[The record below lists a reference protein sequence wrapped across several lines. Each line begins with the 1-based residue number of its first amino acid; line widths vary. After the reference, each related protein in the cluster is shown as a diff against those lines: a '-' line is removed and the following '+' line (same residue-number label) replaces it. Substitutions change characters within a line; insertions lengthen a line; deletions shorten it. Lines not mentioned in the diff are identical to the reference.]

1 MNIYTSCF
9 SRAKFLD
16 PARYC
21 VVSISRFPPLW
32 FNGVRCLSLAPS
44 CALLKA
50 YHDGLSW
57 GSYVSRYQSEV
68 LSRVDVKSVLAGVA
82 KECHGRDM
90 VLCCYESSPVHC
102 HRSLVAGHVQTLY
115 GYSMKDI

>member
-1 MNIYTSCF
+1 MDIYTSCF
-9 SRAKFLD
+9 SRAKLLD

-21 VVSISRFPPLW
+21 LVSISRFPPLW
-32 FNGVRCLSLAPS
+32 FNGVRCFDLAPS

-57 GSYVSRYQSEV
+57 SSYVSRYQSEV
-68 LSRVDVKSVLAGVA
+68 LSKIDVRSVLAGVA

-102 HRSLVAGHVQTLY
+102 HRSLVAGRVLDLY
-115 GYSMKDI
+115 GYSIKDI